1 MKISSRIALIGKVE
15 RKEGKR
21 RKKKDKEKEGT
32 IITKLHSF
40 KGLKLYAN
48 QATASWEHFHYSYLW
63 SK

>member
-48 QATASWEHFHYSYLW
+48 QATAS
-63 SK
+63 